1 MDITQVVAW
10 RLFLVFIV
18 VLNKKHGNKDV
29 EY

>member
-1 MDITQVVAW
+1 MDITQVAAW

-18 VLNKKHGNKDV
+18 VLNKKHGYKDV